1 MELKIRASHLLAK
14 AAEGAGGGVFL
25 VGTLEQEPLLSEA
38 DKDIIRLDERTIM
51 DYECA
56 VVVDACPVEYARTF
70 E

>member
-1 MELKIRASHLLAK
+1 
-14 AAEGAGGGVFL
+14 
-25 VGTLEQEPLLSEA
+25 LSEA